1 MYSSPSFYVADDEKS
16 IAVIDILEYMKSKDI
31 TFQFYLNLLQD
42 LTDMIAEVEPSK
54 NKFPGKETEDEP
66 LITVKH
72 SDSYDDV
79 AIESAK
85 EKQALQLQSLLDME
99 SELEDA
105 MCKIR
110 KRMMVIRMIGLMSED
125 DALKD
130 SLLQNSG
137 KMIEVCLASQFFQK
151 I

>member
-1 MYSSPSFYVADDEKS
+1 
-16 IAVIDILEYMKSKDI
+16 MKSKDI

-42 LTDMIAEVEPSK
+42 LTDMIAEAEPSK
-54 NKFPGKETEDEP
+54 LKFPGKETGDEP
-66 LITVKH
+66 LNTVKH

-79 AIESAK
+79 AGESAK

-125 DALKD
+125 EALKD
-130 SLLQNSG
+130 SLLQNAG
-137 KMIEVCLASQFFQK
+137 KMIEFLNCTLHRA
-151 I
+151 